1 MTDFAAKED
10 HYPFMN
16 FGVVQIEKVR
26 FQLAGIRN
34 EFNARATWEEDI
46 EGADAIIYLVDA
58 SDSASRK
65 NAFQ

>member
-1 MTDFAAKED
+1 
-10 HYPFMN
+10 MN